1 MRYPLIIHS
10 LCTVLKMAKVDWNKV
25 EVLHSEKNQTKRM
38 LLESLYIAKEKN
50 ATNRN
55 EGMVHGT
62 VFQFLLGDLH
72 LPKPKGGVYVL
83 DLP

>member
-1 MRYPLIIHS
+1 LDFDHYPLIEH
-10 LCTVLKMAKVDWNKV
+10 CAKNGHQVDWKKV

-62 VFQFLLGDLH
+62 VFEFLLGDLH
-72 LPKPKGGVYVL
+72 LPKPKGGFMF
-83 DLP
+83 